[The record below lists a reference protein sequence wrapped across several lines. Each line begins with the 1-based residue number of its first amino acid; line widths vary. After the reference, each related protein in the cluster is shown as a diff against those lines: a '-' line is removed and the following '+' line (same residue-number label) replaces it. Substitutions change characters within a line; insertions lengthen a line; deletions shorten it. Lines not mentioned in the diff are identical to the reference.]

1 MKPIVV
7 LDRNGFLGVPPGT
20 SIKFI
25 MEPETLKS
33 VDRCATAAELER
45 GKLLMATIVDE
56 RIDPDAPVFI
66 QARIIDRDQALDDPR
81 HLVAITITVDGLP
94 KALSLSATQAPS
106 AMPRGE
112 VLTVIVTT
120 SDTPAT

>member
-1 MKPIVV
+1 V

-33 VDRCATAAELER
+33 VDKCATAPELER

-56 RIDPDAPVFI
+56 RIDPDALSVDSRLRNGSRTHATRRA
-66 QARIIDRDQALDDPR
+66 ARRCYCIPLN
-81 HLVAITITVDGLP
+81 G
-94 KALSLSATQAPS
+94 
-106 AMPRGE
+106 
-112 VLTVIVTT
+112 
-120 SDTPAT
+120 